1 MSLGPATPLLQ
12 TLQCLPLFFRI
23 KSSLVSTA
31 LSHPILP
38 QPHLQ
43 ALSCPRAFALLFT
56 LPGMFPLTQPFQLK
70 TLFHSL
76 AFSSNITSLKSS
88 SLTFLLPSFCY
99 HNAKFN
105 SIITLITVSICLAYL
120 LVYLLSSSSPSVSP
134 LKARAF
140 LFLTC
145 LLYYPSYIVCI
156 TSKG

>member
-1 MSLGPATPLLQ
+1 MSLGPATLLLQ
-12 TLQCLPLFFRI
+12 TLQRLPLFFRI

-76 AFSSNITSLKSS
+76 AFSSNVTSLKSS
-88 SLTFLLPSFCY
+88 DLTFLLPSICY
-99 HNAKFN
+99 HKAKFN

-120 LVYLLSSSSPSVSP
+120 LVYLLLSSSASVSP
-134 LKARAF
+134 